1 MGFIEDIL
9 NTVIPALTQLITNG
23 MFSLLRIC
31 IVP

>member
-9 NTVIPALTQLITNG
+9 NTVIPALEQLITNG
-23 MFSLLRIC
+23 TLSLLRAF